1 MGLIRKLILGRWGA
15 KWLLRG
21 GPWAVAAKL
30 GLVALYGAWRWRREH
45 GGDSGGKAME
55 IEADYEV
62 LDDPSAEPVPGEQG
76 TMGPGS
82 GPFGRIEIE
91 PNGGAQND
99 EL

>member
-1 MGLIRKLILGRWGA
+1 VGLIRKLILGRWGA
-15 KWLLRG
+15 KWLMRG

-45 GGDSGGKAME
+45 GVDNSRKVME

-62 LDDPSAEPVPGEQG
+62 LDDPSAEPVPDEQG
-76 TMGPGS
+76 TMEPGAGPS
-82 GPFGRIEIE
+82 GRIGIE

-99 EL
+99 ES